1 MDGSAKQ
8 LVIVV
13 LYQCHV
19 SKCWIRHSTLDV
31 LTSMLECCKIEFCRT
46 LLHDG
51 FSKIRSSTSAAAII
65 VSLFIVSV
73 IISEQEKNWILDFRT
88 CWKKYFVQGGYSRL
102 LDSSLFAAHSAQSTE
117 FPPEQ
122 EQDFWIFGFLD
133 FWIFSIFSVF
143 HFLLPARSRV
153 ERVSSR
159 ISDFWPKILLDGRT
173 EQDFS
178 ISARI
183 RGSKSRISKILFRR
197 SGLIII
203 THHFSQKGLNI
214 HIVFRH
220 FHSFS
225 HFFLFRS

>member
-19 SKCWIRHSTLDV
+19 SKCWIRHSTLDG

-122 EQDFWIFGFLD
+122 EQDFGFLD
-133 FWIFSIFSVF
+133 FWIFSIFLF
-143 HFLLPARSRV
+143 FIFCSRLGLESSESRAGFQISGQKSCLTV
-153 ERVSSR
+153 GRSR
-159 ISDFWPKILLDGRT
+159 ISAFQPEFVDQNQEFR
-173 EQDFS
+173 
-178 ISARI
+178 
-183 RGSKSRISKILFRR
+183 KSCSE
-197 SGLIII
+197 GA
-203 THHFSQKGLNI
+203 
-214 HIVFRH
+214 V
-220 FHSFS
+220 
-225 HFFLFRS
+225 